1 MTPED
6 GGLFAWLAHE
16 RPDLAPVLDRLAA
29 ERRTMAA
36 LLDELRVVLA
46 TPVAGPDAL
55 GREVD
60 RLTGQVRAHLAYEEE
75 QLVPILNAAGGD
87 VAAGRRVRPPGGGS
101 GRRAA
106 GQAAGRRVRPPG

>member
-1 MTPED
+1 MRAAR
-6 GGLFAWLAHE
+6 GQLRVARRGSG
-16 RPDLAPVLDRLAA
+16 RQPDLAPVLDRLAA

-60 RLTGQVRAHLAYEEE
+60 RLTSQVRAHLAYEEE
-75 QLVPILNAAGGD
+75 QLVPILNAAGE
-87 VAAGRRVRPPGGGS
+87 
-101 GRRAA
+101 
-106 GQAAGRRVRPPG
+106 